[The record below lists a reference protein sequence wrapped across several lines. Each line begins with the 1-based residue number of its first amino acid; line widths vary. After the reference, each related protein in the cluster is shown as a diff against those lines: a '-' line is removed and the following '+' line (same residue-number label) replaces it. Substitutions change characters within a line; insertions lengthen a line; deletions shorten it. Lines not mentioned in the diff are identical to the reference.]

1 MKIFLDSANVASIKT
16 FADMG
21 ILDGVTTNPT
31 LIAKE
36 NRGFLELVGEI
47 LRIVSG
53 PVNLEVVS
61 QNTDGMLNEAHD
73 LAALAPN
80 VVVKVPMTSDGL
92 VAVRKLHKEG
102 IKTNVTLVFSPNQA
116 LLAAKAGAGYVSP
129 FIGRLDDAGHVG
141 MSVVEEIL
149 QIYRNYDI
157 ETQVLVASIRH
168 PGHVVEAAKLGAH
181 VATMPADVLEKM
193 VKHPLTDIG
202 LKRFLD
208 DWSKAGL
215 KLPERRTLEARTRG
229 LAGS

>member
-21 ILDGVTTNPT
+21 VLDGITTNPS
-31 LIAKE
+31 LVAKE
-36 NRGFLELVGEI
+36 NRDFLDLVREI

-61 QNTDGMLNEAHD
+61 QNTEGMLREAHD
-73 LAALAPN
+73 LASLAPN
-80 VVVKVPMTSDGL
+80 VVVKVPMTPEGL

-129 FIGRLDDAGHVG
+129 FIGRLDDAGHDG
-141 MSVVEEIL
+141 MKVIEETL
-149 QIYRNYDI
+149 QIYRNYEI

-168 PGHVVEAAKLGAH
+168 PLHVIEAAKLGAH

-193 VKHPLTDIG
+193 LKHPLTDTG

-208 DWSKAGL
+208 DWTKAGL
-215 KLPERRTLEARTRG
+215 KLPERRTIEMKPSQSA
-229 LAGS
+229 